1 MAASDN
7 VLNVGFTPDKDSTR
21 LVAKAVTATAKSPS
35 ELILRRQPYSK
46 GKLGNTVVYSTP
58 FEEFSIVK
66 TTDTE
71 ALAPLDGPGIAIV
84 TKAEG
89 TTIWDRKDR
98 QALDE
103 ASVRSVYFVAAGT
116 ELGIKVRV
124 RFGWL
129 STMGIRR
136 VRGRSGSS
144 RVMAGLFWRSQH

>member
-71 ALAPLDGPGIAIV
+71 DLVPLDGPGIAIV

-116 ELGIKVRV
+116 ELGIKGEGEVWMA
-124 RFGWL
+124 FYDGDKE
-129 STMGIRR
+129 S
-136 VRGRSGSS
+136 SGQ
-144 RVMAGLFWRSQH
+144 VGKQ